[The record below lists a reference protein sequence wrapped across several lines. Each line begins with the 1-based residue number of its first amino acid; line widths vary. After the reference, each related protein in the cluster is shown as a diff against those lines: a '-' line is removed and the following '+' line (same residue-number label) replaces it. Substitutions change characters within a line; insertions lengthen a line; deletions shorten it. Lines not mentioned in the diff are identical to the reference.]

1 MGHLLITHW
10 NLKKDIYLGG
20 VLAVLNTN
28 FWTQSCKSSGQY
40 SANTFNSTQFSY
52 NKKKRWWRQFAKLY
66 HTLKTC
72 CLGGCSFEDASEQT
86 LPHPNIKIL
95 QWDKHLKTIM
105 VWLSMGV
112 VVVVGGV
119 GGCVPDMR
127 RVKMESSS
135 CRRKRERWTT
145 CGCRHTKPPHSIA
158 GPLLFNPTDLSVP

>member
-1 MGHLLITHW
+1 MWSASWTGVHSDIPQVSGAFTYNALKSK
-10 NLKKDIYLGG
+10 KKDIHLGG
-20 VLAVLNTN
+20 VLAVPNTN

-95 QWDKHLKTIM
+95 QCTMSPLSTRNCFKSNKVRPISNCWFCHLIYKKICLN
-105 VWLSMGV
+105 VFESKQ
-112 VVVVGGV
+112 
-119 GGCVPDMR
+119 R
-127 RVKMESSS
+127 REKLVFV
-135 CRRKRERWTT
+135 
-145 CGCRHTKPPHSIA
+145 I
-158 GPLLFNPTDLSVP
+158 L